1 MEPGIPIGLKI
12 CNWLCFGKDVMLED
26 VNDEEDDAV
35 TVVVALP
42 SDFHMEDGL
51 LVTDILDDGC
61 CGGAD
66 DENC

>member
-1 MEPGIPIGLKI
+1 MLLED
-12 CNWLCFGKDVMLED
+12 GKD
-26 VNDEEDDAV
+26 EEDAV

-51 LVTDILDDGC
+51 LVTDVLDRC
-61 CGGAD
+61 CGAD